1 MVTSMLGFIMN
12 KSNGFVMGIENDN
25 REKGSQI
32 VTWSTDYNW
41 DKQWKL
47 TADGFIENVST
58 GLVLGIDE
66 NKSDKGGKIVTW
78 LKDANWDKK
87 WEMDA
92 EGYIINKQTGLVM
105 GIDDNGDGVGHKI
118 ITWTK
123 DANWDKK
130 WKFEPLVGHA
140 SLKLTQLFRCDGGSS
155 GHHKVKVLRGS
166 KTHISNSSELCASVK
181 TSIGGAVKVFT
192 ASIDSSLESTI
203 SNSVSTEDFT
213 EVEEEIMVN
222 LDKPCYVYQVEVSMQ
237 AAVET
242 IVVKGSK
249 IISSTPIG

>member
-1 MVTSMLGFIMN
+1 MQGFIVN
-12 KSNGFVMGIENDN
+12 KSNGFVMGIASNN

-32 VTWSTDYNW
+32 ITWNADYNW

-47 TADGFIENVST
+47 TADGYIENVST
-58 GLVLGIDE
+58 GLVLGIASNE
-66 NKSDKGGKIVTW
+66 SGKGGKIVTW
-78 LKDANWDKK
+78 LKDGNWDKK
-87 WEMDA
+87 WKIDA

-105 GIDDNGDGVGHKI
+105 GIASNGDGRGHKI

-140 SLKLTQLFRCDGGSS
+140 SLKLTQLFRCDGGAS
-155 GHHKVKVLRGS
+155 GHHKVKVIRGS
-166 KTHISNSSELCASVK
+166 KTNISNSSELRASVK
-181 TSIGGAVKVFT
+181 TSIGGAVRAFT
-192 ASIDSSLESTI
+192 ASIDSSFESTI
-203 SNSVSTEDFT
+203 SNSVSTEDYT

-237 AAVET
+237 AAVDT